1 MQRAGKMKSKSVT
14 FWLKK
19 ACGSE
24 VSSGDYRRRI
34 ERFFEYFDTEPDNLL
49 LAWKK
54 VKYDYRL
61 REKFIDEWTEKI
73 EDYVYNKYE
82 NYAPATRMQELAV
95 AVSFFKHHRI
105 SVEPDR
111 EKHAYVKYHN
121 RDITKEEIR
130 RILEH
135 ANIRDRTFFLMM
147 LESGLRPNTLVQ
159 LRYKHIKKD
168 IETNRVPMMIELPSE
183 LLKDRVSARWTFI
196 GEDAFKSLKEY
207 LKTRIPLKNEDLIF
221 TPERSDVK
229 RECLVPT
236 TFTNKFGGIALKLG
250 ITEREEKGKP
260 RKIRLYCLRKY
271 FNNELRYEG
280 FDPAYKEFWMG
291 HETTQTHY
299 VSRDIEKHREIYAK
313 AYTSLRI
320 YKPKT
325 ELTPKQV
332 EKLEQKLAEEI
343 EAKIR
348 AEYEG
353 KFREIIQE
361 KMQKINNETMKEIE
375 KLKQA
380 YQQGMQELEMEL
392 KKERTIVSN
401 LSKIIQPLIKKQM
414 RKLGQKVGKEMK
426 QTETES
432 KQSDK

>member
-1 MQRAGKMKSKSVT
+1 MKSKSVT

-34 ERFFEYFDTEPDNLL
+34 EKFFKYLDTEPDNLL

-54 VKYDYRL
+54 VKYDYRA

-95 AVSFFKHHRI
+95 VVSFFKHHRI
-105 SVEPDR
+105 PVEPDR
-111 EKHAYVKYHN
+111 EKHVYVKYHN
-121 RDITKEEIR
+121 RDITKKEIK

-168 IETNRVPMMIELPSE
+168 IEANRVPMMIELPSE

-229 RECLVPT
+229 REYLAPT

-299 VSRDIEKHREIYAK
+299 ISRDIEKHREIYAK

-320 YKPKT
+320 YKPEKT

-332 EKLEQKLAEEI
+332 EKLKQKLAEEI

-353 KFREIIQE
+353 KLQQQVKETVEEEFKKHIVLPEVETEYRRLVEDFIQTQLGIKPE
-361 KMQKINNETMKEIE
+361 KVSYSVTVSENNSK
-375 KLKQA
+375 
-380 YQQGMQELEMEL
+380 
-392 KKERTIVSN
+392 TITV
-401 LSKIIQPLIKKQM
+401 LGYWKDGKYIKIQPPARIAKH
-414 RKLGQKVGKEMK
+414 
-426 QTETES
+426 T
-432 KQSDK
+432 

>member
-1 MQRAGKMKSKSVT
+1 MKSKSVT

-380 YQQGMQELEMEL
+380 YQQGMQELETEL

-414 RKLGQKVGKEMK
+414 RKQGQKVGKEMK

>member
-1 MQRAGKMKSKSVT
+1 MKSKSVT

>member
-1 MQRAGKMKSKSVT
+1 
-14 FWLKK
+14 
-19 ACGSE
+19 
-24 VSSGDYRRRI
+24 
-34 ERFFEYFDTEPDNLL
+34 
-49 LAWKK
+49 
-54 VKYDYRL
+54 
-61 REKFIDEWTEKI
+61 
-73 EDYVYNKYE
+73 
-82 NYAPATRMQELAV
+82 
-95 AVSFFKHHRI
+95 
-105 SVEPDR
+105 
-111 EKHAYVKYHN
+111 
-121 RDITKEEIR
+121 
-130 RILEH
+130 
-135 ANIRDRTFFLMM
+135 
-147 LESGLRPNTLVQ
+147 
-159 LRYKHIKKD
+159 
-168 IETNRVPMMIELPSE
+168 MIELPSE

-229 RECLVPT
+229 REYLAPT

-299 VSRDIEKHREIYAK
+299 ISRDVEKHREIYAK

-320 YKPKT
+320 YKPEKT

-332 EKLEQKLAEEI
+332 EKLKQKLAEEI

-353 KFREIIQE
+353 KLREIIQE
-361 KMQKINNETMKEIE
+361 EMKE
-375 KLKQA
+375 LKENTAELQA
-380 YQQGMQELEMEL
+380 FMEL
-392 KKERTIVSN
+392 INEYDLLSRNKTLKAVIELLAKKEE
-401 LSKIIQPLIKKQM
+401 
-414 RKLGQKVGKEMK
+414 RKEVKEDS
-426 QTETES
+426 ES
-432 KQSDK
+432 E